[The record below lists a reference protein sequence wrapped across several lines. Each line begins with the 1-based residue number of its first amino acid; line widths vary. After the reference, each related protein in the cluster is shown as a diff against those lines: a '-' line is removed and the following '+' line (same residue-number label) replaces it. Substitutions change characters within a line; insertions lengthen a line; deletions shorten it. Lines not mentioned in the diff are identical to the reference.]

1 MGGQFFPPQSDGQ
14 KSTFLPVPGL
24 RAVSISGRPVFG
36 SRLLKTF
43 CFTYGRPSTKL
54 IGPFV
59 RSRNQRYPSRATS
72 TRPLIVLPSRWK
84 STRIGGDTS
93 SQSHE
98 SFGWY
103 WW

>member
-1 MGGQFFPPQSDGQ
+1 MRVFGLNAIGGQFFPPQSDGQ

-24 RAVSISGRPVFG
+24 RAGSISGRPVFG

-54 IGPFV
+54 MALEALSGAEG

-72 TRPLIVLPSRWK
+72 MRPLIVFPSR
-84 STRIGGDTS
+84 
-93 SQSHE
+93 
-98 SFGWY
+98 
-103 WW
+103 